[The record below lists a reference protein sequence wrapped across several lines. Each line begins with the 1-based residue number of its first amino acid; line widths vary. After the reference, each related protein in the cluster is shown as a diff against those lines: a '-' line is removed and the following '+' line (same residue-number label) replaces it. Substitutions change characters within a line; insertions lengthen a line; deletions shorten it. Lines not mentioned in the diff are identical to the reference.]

1 MKNKI
6 NYITGLLCLTGMIT
20 LSACGNSDSDVLGT
34 GSFEADEILVSSEV
48 SGKILSW
55 DLTEGTTVEADTPVG
70 LVDTMQL
77 YFQKEALLRSGKA
90 VTSARPNVDTQT
102 AAIKTQLND
111 LEVQKARTEKLLKAD
126 VATQKDLDDINTN
139 IQMLQNQLNAAQS
152 TLTKSSAQITAQS
165 SGIEVQVAQVEDLI
179 SRSVITS
186 PIRGMVTANY
196 AKVGELTGAGSPL
209 FRVADLS
216 RMTLRAYLTNDDL
229 AKVQVGQEVTVR
241 VDEGKQMREYTGT
254 VSWISPKAEFTPKT
268 VQTKDERSNLV
279 YAVKVTVENDGYLR
293 IGMYGEIIE

>member
-1 MKNKI
+1 MMNKI

-102 AAIKTQLND
+102 AVIKTQLND

-139 IQMLQNQLNAAQS
+139 IQMLQNQLNATRS

-241 VDEGKQMREYTGT
+241 VDEGEQMREYTGT